1 MPAFQLAA
9 RFPVSGGTS
18 VPGHQKAPG
27 LEQCTQG
34 AVELGSWVPG
44 FFLSHQSPVHP
55 MVARPYKAGW
65 VLS

>member
-1 MPAFQLAA
+1 M
-9 RFPVSGGTS
+9 
-18 VPGHQKAPG
+18 PGHQKAPG